1 MSGSTSAGV
10 PIASRKLWF
19 CCNQCGRGDACRHK
33 GDLAQM
39 IWCMPQDRRTAN
51 ELMTASSEE
60 REKVWADMIA
70 EPQSTRYKI
79 NPEEPAFIEQ
89 CLAELNEELDK
100 SMTSTTSGGSDS
112 VNGNVE
118 GINITPYEQAYRT
131 SPEYVTS
138 RSFQLSFLRADRFD
152 PKAAAQRIRLH
163 FETKKE
169 LFCSGGSGEADSN
182 IDILGR
188 DVTLDDLT
196 DEERKCYST
205 SNDGSGHFMRFLDG
219 RDMAGRPILFGRTAR
234 LNFENLFS
242 EVRIM

>member
-1 MSGSTSAGV
+1 MSEDDGDTGIKISTV
-10 PIASRKLWF
+10 PPFDGKY
-19 CCNQCGRGDACRHK
+19 HK
-33 GDLAQM
+33 FQQWWTKFMSYAYLQGF
-39 IWCMPQDRRTAN
+39 AN
-51 ELMTASSEE
+51 ALGEQ
-60 REKVWADMIA
+60 A
-70 EPQSTRYKI
+70 EP
-79 NPEEPAFIEQ
+79 A
-89 CLAELNEELDK
+89 
-100 SMTSTTSGGSDS
+100 TSGGSDS